1 MSDRTAWEEELRA
14 CARQR
19 LMQALGAYGF
29 LGRVKGKQPFLQ
41 HIPVAAERLA
51 VLCDTDPAWQ
61 HLAGAVRATAAK

>member
-1 MSDRTAWEEELRA
+1 LRA

-29 LGRVKGKQPFLQ
+29 LGRVKGKPSFLR

-51 VLCDTDPAWQ
+51 ELCDSDPAWQ
-61 HLAGAVRATAAK
+61 PLASAARVAAAK